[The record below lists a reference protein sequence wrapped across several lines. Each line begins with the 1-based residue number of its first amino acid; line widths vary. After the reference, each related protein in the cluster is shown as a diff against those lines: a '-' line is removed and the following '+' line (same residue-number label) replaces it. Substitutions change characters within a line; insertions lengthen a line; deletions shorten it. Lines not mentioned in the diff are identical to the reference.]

1 MMIPDSKKTFGDVPE
16 DFKRFVINASYQQEE
31 QPMKKK
37 LTVGLVFAIVLMLAA
52 ATALAAYTLHRSA
65 RADALS
71 RARQA
76 LSADYGLTPETLG
89 LFGFGLAQSGD
100 AWMATFTPTGLHP
113 QPLGEYRVTLV
124 PGKQPVTAW
133 TYDDVD
139 PEVWQ
144 SGSLDSPIWGQ
155 PQLLKVLRDMDAA
168 IDALSRMDPDWL
180 SQGFFAPQQAP
191 PVVESLQEG
200 ESVWFGQIIREAEP
214 GPEDMSRED
223 ATAIAMAAIVE
234 ESSLTM
240 TDMDAAEVLTD
251 FYERENETPLWM
263 FSVQFYL
270 QDSGIFQD
278 WGVVIDA
285 RTGEIL
291 LINIVTRGNG

>member
-1 MMIPDSKKTFGDVPE
+1 MPNLKNAFGRAPDSFNAFVE
-16 DFKRFVINASYQQEE
+16 DTLSRRMEDE

-37 LTVGLVFAIVLMLAA
+37 ISVGLVFAIVLILAA
-52 ATALAAYTLHRSA
+52 VTALAAYTLRRSA
-65 RADALS
+65 QADALS

-76 LSADYGLTPETLG
+76 LSAEYGLTPETMG
-89 LFGFGLAQSGD
+89 LFGFELAQNDD

-113 QPLGEYRVTLV
+113 QPLGEYRVTLA
-124 PGKQPVTAW
+124 PGKQPETTW

-144 SGSLDSPIWGQ
+144 SGSLDSPVWGQ
-155 PQLLKVLRDMDAA
+155 PQLLKALRDRDAA

-180 SQGFFAPQQAP
+180 SQGSFAPQQAP
-191 PVVESLQEG
+191 PVVESFQEG
-200 ESVWFGQIIREAEP
+200 ESVWFGQIIRKAEP
-214 GPEDMSRED
+214 GPEDMSLEE

-240 TDMDAAEVLTD
+240 ADMGAAEVLTD
-251 FYERENETPLWM
+251 FYERENEPPLWM

-270 QDSGIFQD
+270 QSDGIFQD
-278 WGVVIDA
+278 WGVVMDA

-291 LINIVTRGNG
+291 LVNVVTGGNG